1 MCEENMELLQ
11 AIDHIVRLPNKIFD
25 RFFGDYSLDKAV
37 AKTVPKEPNWNHIEE
52 SLYDPNSIE

>member
-1 MCEENMELLQ
+1 MELLQ

>member
-1 MCEENMELLQ
+1 MNILK
-11 AIDHIVRLPNKIFD
+11 AIDTLITTVKKIISS
-25 RFFGDYSLDKAV
+25 DYSLDKAV